1 VWDLRNSPY
10 TIRQR
15 ENGMRNSK
23 RIDLLEKELDIMNSK
38 FNILA
43 LMFKDYVDSET
54 SQKIESGKWYPTIDS
69 KA

>member
-1 VWDLRNSPY
+1 
-10 TIRQR
+10 
-15 ENGMRNSK
+15 MRSSK
-23 RIDLLEKELDIMNSK
+23 RIDLLEKELEIMTSK
-38 FNILA
+38 LNILA